1 MRLVGVTMLAV
12 VAGQGLVGLTLGG
25 IDEQEAA
32 QARLAAE
39 QMIEATTGLRRF
51 VQEHRSAL
59 LGTARAV
66 ALSELQ
72 PGFLDSRLFTGTPQ
86 GLTIAFAVLP
96 AADGEPLGYV
106 YLAGSGEDP
115 GGVMRS
121 LELALPESGI
131 HGAETGRAFFGNAL
145 PPGLPAPVNGSPVLS
160 TGMMRT
166 ASTRSYLSRFREPGD
181 PSATRLSRS
190 LDLGGHRA
198 TGAAW
203 LSSRD
208 IRANAEVSASTVA
221 TTSASTPR
229 ADVDQMRAGVPV
241 SVQASRWAAGAAGR
255 EGVIEAVLAG
265 TAPEQI
271 P

>member
-1 MRLVGVTMLAV
+1 MRLVGVTMLAI
-12 VAGQGLVGLTLGG
+12 VAGQGLVGLTLGAV
-25 IDEQEAA
+25 DEQEAA

-51 VQEHRSAL
+51 VQEHRSTL
-59 LGTARAV
+59 LGNARAV
-66 ALSELQ
+66 AAGELQ
-72 PGFLDSRLFTGTPQ
+72 PGFLDGRFATGTPQ
-86 GLTIAFAVLP
+86 GLTVTLAVLP

-106 YLAGSGEDP
+106 YLTGSGEDP

-145 PPGLPAPVNGSPVLS
+145 PSGIPAPTDGSPVLS

-181 PSATRLSRS
+181 SSATRLSRS

-208 IRANAEVSASTVA
+208 IRANAEASADAVD
-221 TTSASTPR
+221 SAFAFTPH
-229 ADVDQMRAGVPV
+229 ADVEQLRAGVPV
-241 SVQASRWAAGAAGR
+241 SVQASRWVAGAAGR
-255 EGVIEAVLAG
+255 ESVVEAILAG